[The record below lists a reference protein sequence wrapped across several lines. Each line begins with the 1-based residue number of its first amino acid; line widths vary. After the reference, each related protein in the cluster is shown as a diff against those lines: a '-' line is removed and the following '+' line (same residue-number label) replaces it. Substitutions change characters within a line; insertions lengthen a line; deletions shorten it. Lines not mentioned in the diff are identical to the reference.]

1 MLARNRPHQE
11 KPQPHTT
18 IALSGSPDAEERLEN
33 PFSLRLR
40 HASPTITNSEFDVPR
55 IR

>member
-1 MLARNRPHQE
+1 MLARDRPHQG

-18 IALSGSPDAEERLEN
+18 IALARSPDAEERFEN

-40 HASPTITNSEFDVPR
+40 NASSTIANSELDVPR